1 MKKIVRLT
9 ETDVQRLVKKIIR
22 EEKKSINEG
31 PLGWLRKKR
40 NSDEELGLLILKGLE
55 KGDVQNVTPLRNHD
69 RYTSDHAF
77 TCTLDGHEI
86 MVSVY
91 YGHDT
96 HYQLKVD
103 GEMVEVSRH
112 LKNKIYDLIEKIEKE
127 PAVMEKKRKLGDIKT
142 RLSKYN
148 LPDEERAKIDNTDDV
163 FKQLYGN

>member
-9 ETDVQRLVKKIIR
+9 EIDVQRLVKKIIR

-55 KGDVQNVTPLRNHD
+55 KGDVQNVTPLRNED
-69 RYTSDHAF
+69 RYSSDHAF

-91 YGHDT
+91 YGHGI
-96 HYQLKVD
+96 HHQLKVD
-103 GEMVEVSRH
+103 GESVEVSRH
-112 LKNKIYDLIEKIEKE
+112 LKNKIYDLIEKIENE
-127 PAVMEKKRKLGDIKT
+127 PAVREKKRKLGDIKT

-148 LPDEERAKIDNTDDV
+148 LPDEERAKIDNTDEV